1 MGAPDGYL
9 RGRTAAAAL
18 GVTYPGYLPTVP
30 LPLPAPRSLL
40 LAFALFCVTASAHSQ
55 RAPADFT
62 AYADSVRGAYAG
74 PDAHILGAGEVAG
87 FHGVHFFA
95 YDSAA
100 RVEARFLPMSGEAPV
115 AFPTSSGRVANY
127 RPIGRLM
134 FALYGTPCRLTVYQG
149 LDEHSAADPPFVPST
164 DATSGDETYG
174 DETYGG
180 GRYMDLLPIRPGQTT
195 VTLDFNFTYH
205 PYCAYSD
212 GYSCPVPP
220 AENALPVAVRAGV
233 RSWFAPL
240 RRS

>member
-1 MGAPDGYL
+1 MRYPL
-9 RGRTAAAAL
+9 LPLLLSLAAL
-18 GVTYPGYLPTVP
+18 GYG
-30 LPLPAPRSLL
+30 
-40 LAFALFCVTASAHSQ
+40 Q
-55 RAPADFT
+55 GAPADFP
-62 AYADSVRGAYAG
+62 AYVDSVGGAYAG
-74 PDAHILGAGEVAG
+74 PDAHILGPGEAAR
-87 FHGVHFFA
+87 FHGIHYFA
-95 YDSAA
+95 YDPAA
-100 RVEARFLPMSGEAPV
+100 RVRARFLPVTGAEPV

-127 RPIGRLM
+127 RPVGRLM
-134 FALYGTPCRLTVYQG
+134 FELYGRACRLTVYRG
-149 LDEHSAADPPFVPST
+149 LDEHSAADPPFVPF
-164 DATSGDETYG
+164 ADETSG

>member
-1 MGAPDGYL
+1 M
-9 RGRTAAAAL
+9 RGRAATAAL
-18 GVTYPGYLPTVP
+18 GATPPAYLPTVSSPIYPP
-30 LPLPAPRSLL
+30 LSLL
-40 LAFALFCVTASAHSQ
+40 FAVGLLIATRTARAQ
-55 RAPADFT
+55 RGPTDFP

-74 PDAHILGAGEVAG
+74 PDAHILHPSEVAG
-87 FHGVHFFA
+87 FHGIHYFA
-95 YDSAA
+95 YDPAA

-127 RPIGRLM
+127 RPVGRLM
-134 FALYGTPCRLTVYQG
+134 FALYGQPCRLTVYRG
-149 LDEHSAADPPFVPST
+149 LDEHSATDPPFVPFT
-164 DATSGDETYG
+164 DATSG

-180 GRYMDLLPIRPGQTT
+180 GRYMDLAPLAPGQTT

-205 PYCAYSD
+205 PYCAYSA

-240 RRS
+240 RRG